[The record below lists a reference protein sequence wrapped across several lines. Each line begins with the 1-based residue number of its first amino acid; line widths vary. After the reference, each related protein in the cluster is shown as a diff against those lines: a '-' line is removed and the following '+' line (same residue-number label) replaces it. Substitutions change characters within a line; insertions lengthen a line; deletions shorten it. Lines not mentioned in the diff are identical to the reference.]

1 MAEAPI
7 QESKQMALVQRD
19 LNEEK
24 IKSQNNT
31 YRHKFTWSHIPIEE
45 SFKYLGVEIKLLSN
59 NYK

>member
-24 IKSQNNT
+24 IKSLNNT
-31 YRHKFTWSHIPIEE
+31 YRHKFT
-45 SFKYLGVEIKLLSN
+45 
-59 NYK
+59 